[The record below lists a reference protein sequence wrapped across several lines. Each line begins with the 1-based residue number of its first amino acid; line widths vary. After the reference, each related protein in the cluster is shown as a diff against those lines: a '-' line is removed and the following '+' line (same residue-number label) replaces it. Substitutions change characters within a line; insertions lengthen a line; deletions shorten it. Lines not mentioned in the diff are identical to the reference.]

1 MTNRTRHDGPAR
13 RPAGWALALLAAMAI
28 ALAGCGSDDAGT
40 TPTGTPSV
48 TASDAG
54 LPPVLAVQD
63 DRLVNANADPAE
75 RVRMVAE
82 TGATVTRVDVFWKDV
97 APTEP
102 ATPTDPADPAYD
114 WTRLDAIVRGF
125 AAQDITPILDVFN
138 APAWA
143 SGGTTTASPTV
154 AYNSVPPDPAAFA
167 AFMRAVSTR
176 YSGRF
181 TADGVRLPRVTHWEL
196 WNEPNLSL
204 FLHPTGGTEAWI
216 DTYEALVRAAYPA
229 VKAGGGAGTVVLV
242 GAAGPRG
249 RTGPSAVGVRDWL
262 AGLRRRDVPLDV
274 YSQHIYPAAAPLET
288 TQALPA
294 WGTLEVLLDEL
305 ARWRPNLGIAITE
318 AGYTTAATPY
328 RRAFVSE
335 DDQAANLGD
344 LVRVPAVRDP
354 RVKVI
359 VWFNLQDNANWP
371 AGLLREDGSRKPA
384 FDAFTALA
392 AAPHREL

>member
-1 MTNRTRHDGPAR
+1 MRAHLTVV
-13 RPAGWALALLAAMAI
+13 ALAM
-28 ALAGCGSDDAGT
+28 ALAVLMSGCGGSSDDRGT
-40 TPTGTPSV
+40 ATSTPSV

-63 DRLVNANADPAE
+63 DRLVNADADPAE

-82 TGATVTRVDVFWKDV
+82 TGASVTRVDVFWKDI
-97 APTEP
+97 APTRP
-102 ATPTDPADPAYD
+102 GTPTDPADPAYD
-114 WTRLDAIVRGF
+114 WTRLDAIVTGF
-125 AAQDITPILDVFN
+125 AAADITPILDVFN

-167 AFMRAVSTR
+167 EFMRAISTR

-181 TADGVRLPRVTHWEL
+181 TAAGRRLPRVTHWEL

-204 FLHPTGGTEAWI
+204 FLHPAGDTAAWI
-216 DTYEALVRAAYPA
+216 DTYAALARAAYPA
-229 VKAGGGAGTVVLV
+229 VKAGGGRGTVVLV

-262 AGLRRRDVPLDV
+262 TGLRERDVPLDM
-274 YSQHIYPAAAPLET
+274 YSQHIYPAAAPLQAT
-288 TQALPA
+288 AALPA
-294 WGTLEVLLDEL
+294 WGTLDVLLDEL
-305 ARWRPNLGIAITE
+305 TAWRPGLGIAITE

-328 RRAFVSE
+328 RRAFVS
-335 DDQAANLGD
+335 DDQQAAYLRD
-344 LVRVPAVRDP
+344 IVRVPAVRDP
-354 RVKVI
+354 RVRVI

-371 AGLLREDGSRKPA
+371 AGLLREDGSRKPS
-384 FDAFTALA
+384 FDAFATLA
-392 AAPHREL
+392 GGPHRPL